1 MLVFRF
7 SLYLPKLFWE
17 SLIWWFAGSVTR
29 QNTEHKLNGERF
41 SLSSTRL
48 LTCEF
53 YSIKSFTPKH
63 YFHTISLL
71 NCQLCIRSPQE
82 EGERLPP
89 DPGEGSWS
97 DGSGNLPWRGIPA
110 SLWGQLALS
119 TFWHGTHIR
128 VRMSDQNS
136 GLHLNHKEQIW
147 IGPHIRLRRR
157 TWTARCKIFHKYR
170 SLWPDPRILV
180 NSNPPDLD
188 TKHNFESF
196 FSHRIRSGSSPWLA
210 NIRPTSQVIK
220 TKQKWTKKKLFM
232 STHFPGISW
241 RRSAGS
247 CELIPDPR
255 VHINTT
261 GVLSPN
267 IAFLL

>member
-7 SLYLPKLFWE
+7 SLYLYLRITN
-17 SLIWWFAGSVTR
+17 LMVC
-29 QNTEHKLNGERF
+29 RF
-41 SLSSTRL
+41 SDTPKHRTQTQRRTLFPLFDETFDLWVL
-48 LTCEF
+48 L
-53 YSIKSFTPKH
+53 IKSFTPKH
-63 YFHTISLL
+63 YFHTILLL

-180 NSNPPDLD
+180 NSNTQTQKYTNTQIHKYANTDP
-188 TKHNFESF
+188 
-196 FSHRIRSGSSPWLA
+196 SHQ
-210 NIRPTSQVIK
+210 T
-220 TKQKWTKKKLFM
+220 
-232 STHFPGISW
+232 PGYW
-241 RRSAGS
+241 
-247 CELIPDPR
+247 
-255 VHINTT
+255 
-261 GVLSPN
+261 
-267 IAFLL
+267 